1 MCGPLWRTMASYRG
15 QGSDTSTEAVANLG
29 QDQDHVQ
36 GHAPEAVAEIVSI
49 SSLQDM
55 FGH

>member
-1 MCGPLWRTMASYRG
+1 MASYRG

-29 QDQDHVQ
+29 QDRDHVQ

-49 SSLQDM
+49 SSLQNM

>member
-15 QGSDTSTEAVANLG
+15 QGSDTSTGAVANLG
-29 QDQDHVQ
+29 QGRDHDQ

-49 SSLQDM
+49 SSLQNI